1 MTNYIARV
9 RDGFM
14 KTQSINLDKRLFLRP
29 KEVEDIFGIKESTLR
44 RQRTGN
50 YGFPFTIIGRKP
62 KTNKGGTVFYAVDD
76 IKPNKFKFNQKK

>member
-1 MTNYIARV
+1 VTNYIARV

-50 YGFPFTIIGRKP
+50 YGFPFTIIGRAP
-62 KTNKGGTVFYAVDD
+62 KKNKGGIIFYAVED
-76 IKPNKFKFNQKK
+76 IKPNKFKFNSKK

>member
-1 MTNYIARV
+1 VTNYIARV

-50 YGFPFTIIGRKP
+50 YGFPFTIIGRAP
-62 KTNKGGTVFYAVDD
+62 KKNKGGIIFYAVED
-76 IKPNKFKFNQKK
+76 IKPNKFKFNRKK